1 MRNPTKLMI
10 KVKGLE
16 IVDMKKF
23 LGARRKERAALVEV
37 KNNSKSAELHTQQK
51 FCQVERAQRTEG
63 MEGRNEPE
71 PMGNSATNG
80 D

>member
-1 MRNPTKLMI
+1 MVKA
-10 KVKGLE
+10 KGLE

-23 LGARRKERAALVEV
+23 LEVRRKECAALVEV